1 MKYSKDAAKA
11 SNVPITPPTKSPNC
25 PIIVSS
31 IVPENFQLL
40 QNKNNKAAMTNP
52 ITDVKTM
59 TKQNVSEK
67 NIFFSFSIVSI
78 KIHYQNST

>member
-40 QNKNNKAAMTNP
+40 QNKN
-52 ITDVKTM
+52 
-59 TKQNVSEK
+59 TKHDKQKKGK
-67 NIFFSFSIVSI
+67 N
-78 KIHYQNST
+78 T